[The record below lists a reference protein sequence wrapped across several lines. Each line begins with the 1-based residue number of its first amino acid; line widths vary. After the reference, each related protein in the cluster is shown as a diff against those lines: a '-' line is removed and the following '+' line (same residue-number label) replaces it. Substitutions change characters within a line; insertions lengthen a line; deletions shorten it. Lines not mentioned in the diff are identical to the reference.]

1 MKNSIT
7 FFSCDIAGCG
17 GTERVGL
24 LIANELCRRGYDI
37 SVISYINDGD
47 PFFECD
53 SRIRRAVIFRNKWE
67 KKLKRFDFYTKWRI
81 RKYLKSFSTD
91 ILVDINSDM
100 TRISGPAVA
109 GTGVKHISWA
119 HFNFEYCTVGDNEQ
133 ENLKAVLKYADKL
146 VVLTKEDMGN
156 YLDKTSIRENQIT
169 QIYNPITFETQ
180 EHISHDQKKVLALG
194 RISYEKGYDMLLK
207 TWKLVE
213 DKNDDWTLEIVNGG
227 GDETELRDLIKV
239 LGLKRAIISP
249 RTNDV
254 QSKYASAGLYVL
266 SSRFE
271 GFPMVLLEAAAM
283 SVPMVAFNVH
293 TGPKEFIIDGE
304 NGLLVEPNNIEELA
318 SKILILI
325 NNKEKRDDMSL
336 KAFLSSRRFQMNCI
350 IKEWID
356 LIDSL

>member
-1 MKNSIT
+1 MKSIT

-24 LIANELCRRGYDI
+24 LIANELCRRGYDV
-37 SVISYINDGD
+37 SVISYINDGE

-53 SRIRRAVIFRNKWE
+53 SRIKRTAVFRNRWE
-67 KKLKRFDFYTKWRI
+67 KKLKRFSFYTKYRI
-81 RKYLKSFSTD
+81 RKCLKAFSTD
-91 ILVDINSDM
+91 VFIDINSDM
-100 TRISGPAVA
+100 TRISGPAVF
-109 GTGVKHISWA
+109 GTGIKHISWA

-133 ENLKAVLKYADKL
+133 ENLKAVLRYADKL

-156 YLDKTSIRENQIT
+156 YLSKTNIRKNQLA

-180 EHISHDQKKVLALG
+180 EQISHDQKKVLALG

-207 TWKLVE
+207 SWSLVE
-213 DKNDDWTLEIVNGG
+213 KENDDWALEIVNGG
-227 GDETELRDLIKV
+227 GDETELWNLIV
-239 LGLKRAIISP
+239 ELGIKRAIISP

-283 SVPMVAFNVH
+283 SVPMVAFDIH
-293 TGPKEFIIDGE
+293 TGPKEFITDGE
-304 NGLLVEPNNIEELA
+304 NGLLVEPGNIEELA
-318 SKILILI
+318 SKILFLI
-325 NNKEKRDDMSL
+325 NNKEKRNEMGL
-336 KAFLSSRRFQMNCI
+336 KAFQSSRNFQMSYI
-350 IKEWID
+350 IKEWI
-356 LIDSL
+356 SLFNSL